1 MTVYNRKY
9 VIANIYEIGLKSSFW
24 SFLNDKFNTLTV
36 FVESFHTGCG
46 KNIMI

>member
-1 MTVYNRKY
+1 MTIYNRKY
-9 VIANIYEIGLKSSFW
+9 VITNLYEIRLKSSFW

-36 FVESFHTGCG
+36 HVEIFHTDCG